1 MKGVEGA
8 HTIMAVKLMKINR
21 TWAMPNKWTFKIKPI
36 NELLSKYVK
45 DEGGRWI
52 DPFAGKYSFAEY
64 AYTNDLNPEMPSKYH
79 QEAYIY
85 LQEYPDDFFEG
96 GLFDPPYSPRQ
107 VKECYEGFGRKVTF
121 SDTKCTFYSKVKD
134 ELARIIKP
142 DGLAICCG
150 WNSMGLGKGRGF
162 KQIEILLVAHGG
174 NKNDTIVTVERKTEG
189 VK

>member
-1 MKGVEGA
+1 MV
-8 HTIMAVKLMKINR
+8 INR

-36 NELLSKYVK
+36 KELLDRYVG
-45 DEGGRWI
+45 DGNNWV
-52 DPFAGKYSFAEY
+52 DPFAGMFSPAQI
-64 AYTNDLNPEMPSKYH
+64 TNDLNPNTNAKYH
-79 QEAYIY
+79 FEAYHFLKTY
-85 LQEYPDDFFEG
+85 CSDNTFRG

-107 VKECYEGFGRKVTF
+107 VKECYEGFGRKVGF
-121 SDTKCTFYSKVKD
+121 EDTKCTFYSKVKD

-174 NKNDTIVTVERKTEG
+174 NKNDTIVTVERKTKG
-189 VK
+189 VINGS